1 MPVGVRKQNY
11 ILIKARNLSD
21 TEFKMLVSFGM
32 NSAKTGGVVL
42 QVPQGDGV
50 KDYIVRIGAV
60 YKWFSEDNNW
70 LSIYPEGG
78 DLEVALIRISKS
90 D

>member
-1 MPVGVRKQNY
+1 
-11 ILIKARNLSD
+11 
-21 TEFKMLVSFGM
+21 
-32 NSAKTGGVVL
+32 VVL
-42 QVPQGDGV
+42 QVPQGDATR
-50 KDYIVRIGAV
+50 DYIIRIGAM

-78 DLEVALIRISKS
+78 DIEVALIRISKS